1 MMMRMYLFLYSVH
14 SCMRVWKSTGSE
26 QKICGLFWRLIL
38 PTGLQGVLFTVWP
51 KWQTREVLKISLC
64 ILPSSYRLP
73 FPIAKFVGND
83 GILLEYIF
91 QLIIV
96 ACVYD
101 VEFFFFFFLLY
112 CDWDIHTW
120 YFKKVF
126 VFCNFL
132 GKTCS
137 ASFLPRVSF

>member
-1 MMMRMYLFLYSVH
+1 
-14 SCMRVWKSTGSE
+14 
-26 QKICGLFWRLIL
+26 
-38 PTGLQGVLFTVWP
+38 
-51 KWQTREVLKISLC
+51 
-64 ILPSSYRLP
+64 
-73 FPIAKFVGND
+73 
-83 GILLEYIF
+83 
-91 QLIIV
+91 LIIV